1 MADVVIGTK
10 RTRDEVGGEQGG
22 GDSSEKGEEVDISA
36 TSAASPDTLCS
47 NSLEEAGKINQEG
60 SEGGLQQDTQEA
72 NLREPD
78 SKKKKVSHT
87 EVEGGSTSSERNLKP
102 QEKTVESSQEKRDQ
116 TKPGDRERERDRDR
130 DRERDRYYDK
140 NGHRQK
146 EKRDFD
152 RRDRA
157 YDEVRR
163 YPSPERRSPPR
174 GDKPFGREKCYSCG
188 KVGHF
193 ARECPRKP
201 NRDECFYCHRPGHR
215 KFECSQKLLD
225 ERSGYQPGDS
235 YWRERNHERRMSPP
249 PPPDY
254 RSRDMDYQHHRLE
267 RERFDREREW
277 EWERERDRYWDR
289 PSFRRSEPHR
299 YPEVNPPVYPH
310 DYAHH
315 GNGYSEPADHHLPY
329 PPMNYPPV
337 AQYRENPPMG
347 MDLNIPPQA
356 NWPMMGGH
364 INPQTAPERYS
375 PERGIYPPER
385 TYLDERQ
392 FGYSREDPNFV
403 GHPLDHPRFEG
414 YNHNHPPEIPQ
425 NYEAGLAHPH
435 GASDRVLYDRNRRP
449 AKH

>member
-10 RTRDEVGGEQGG
+10 RTRDEVGEQGG
-22 GDSSEKGEEVDISA
+22 GDSSDKGEEVDITPS
-36 TSAASPDTLCS
+36 TSLPVTLCS
-47 NSLEEAGKINQEG
+47 NALVEPRKLNQEG
-60 SEGGLQQDTQEA
+60 SEGGLQQDTQEP

-78 SKKKKVSHT
+78 TKKKKMAHT
-87 EVEGGSTSSERNLKP
+87 EAEGGNTTSERSLKP
-102 QEKTVESSQEKRDQ
+102 QEKTVENAQEKRE
-116 TKPGDRERERDRDR
+116 TKPGDRERERERDR
-130 DRERDRYYDK
+130 DRERDRHHDK

-215 KFECSQKLLD
+215 KFECTQKLID
-225 ERSGYQPGDS
+225 ERNGYQPGDS
-235 YWRERNHERRMSPP
+235 YWRERNHERRPMSPP
-249 PPPDY
+249 PEY
-254 RSRDMDYQHHRLE
+254 RSRDMDYQHRMD

-289 PSFRRSEPHR
+289 HPSFRRSDSHR
-299 YPEVNPPVYPH
+299 YPDVNPPVYPH
-310 DYAHH
+310 EYVHH
-315 GNGYSEPADHHLPY
+315 GNGYSEPGDHHMPY

-347 MDLNIPPQA
+347 MDLNMNPQPS
-356 NWPMMGGH
+356 WPMMGGH
-364 INPQTAPERYS
+364 INPPVAPERYS
-375 PERGIYPPER
+375 PERGMYQDRP
-385 TYLDERQ
+385 YMDERQ
-392 FGYSREDPNFV
+392 FAYPREESNFV
-403 GHPLDHPRFEG
+403 GHPMDHGRFEVG
-414 YNHNHPPEIPQ
+414 YNHPPEIPQ
-425 NYEAGLAHPH
+425 NYEGGLPH
-435 GASDRVLYDRNRRP
+435 GAADRVLYSDRNRRP
-449 AKH
+449 TKH